1 MNETAPPHGE
11 DKSFYTIKDL
21 MELLNMSHKSVWS
34 LIMTDE
40 IPHYRIGSRIIR
52 IKSEDFARWLES
64 KYSKGSINDRF
75 Q

>member
-1 MNETAPPHGE
+1 MSNATLSKGE

-21 MELLNMSHKSVWS
+21 MQLLNMSHKSVWS

-52 IKSEDFARWLES
+52 IKSEDFANWLES